1 MWKFDPIFKS
11 TIWGG
16 EKIAPFKHTVTS
28 QAQIGESWEISGVSG
43 SESIVADGPDKG
55 LSLSQLLEKYGKSLL
70 GERNYKRFGNRFP
83 LLIKFIDAAAD
94 LSVQV
99 HPDDALA
106 QRRGEANGK
115 TEMWYV
121 IDADKGTRLANGFKN
136 PVDPA
141 DYEGLVE
148 SGSIEEVLNFVD
160 IRPGDTFFIP
170 AGRVHAIGAG
180 SFVAEI
186 QQTSDVTYRIYD
198 YHRKDKNGNE
208 RQLHTELA
216 KNAINFNDT
225 DGNPVEYTEHP
236 DIPINLV
243 RTPFFSTNV
252 LEIDS
257 EVMRDYSECDTFV
270 ILIAVKGEAE
280 IACGRQT
287 MTLRGGE
294 TLLVPASAS
303 GITIN
308 PKGNGFRALETY
320 IA

>member
-16 EKIAPFKHTVTS
+16 EKIDPFKHTVTD

-121 IDADKGTRLANGFKN
+121 IDADKGARLANGFKN

-198 YHRKDKNGNE
+198 YHRKDKNGYE

-216 KNAINFNDT
+216 KDAINFNDT

-236 DIPINLV
+236 DIPVNLV

>member
-1 MWKFDPIFKS
+1 M
-11 TIWGG
+11 
-16 EKIAPFKHTVTS
+16 
-28 QAQIGESWEISGVSG
+28 
-43 SESIVADGPDKG
+43 
-55 LSLSQLLEKYGKSLL
+55 
-70 GERNYKRFGNRFP
+70 
-83 LLIKFIDAAAD
+83 
-94 LSVQV
+94 
-99 HPDDALA
+99 
-106 QRRGEANGK
+106 
-115 TEMWYV
+115 
-121 IDADKGTRLANGFKN
+121 
-136 PVDPA
+136 
-141 DYEGLVE
+141 
-148 SGSIEEVLNFVD
+148 
-160 IRPGDTFFIP
+160 
-170 AGRVHAIGAG
+170 
-180 SFVAEI
+180 AEI

-216 KNAINFNDT
+216 KDAINFNDT

-236 DIPINLV
+236 DIPVNLV